1 MLACVSAIV
10 VQQQP
15 DIRTRRSAGVARVLG
30 TFIGAVVAYVY
41 LVNFR
46 FSPAGM
52 VVAVVLEEVICMMF
66 KVPDNGKMATITLII
81 VLIVSERSPDL
92 SPLANGLLLRCSEA
106 TVGAVVGIAAV
117 WPVDRYR
124 RWRQAS
130 AASLPEGVIREVA
143 HTRQQVARRHPAFAG
158 DLQFVDDDAAVGAG
172 DREVGALVGLDG
184 AGPLYYPRP
193 VRNARRRF
201 WPYRSAPLLEY
212 RRPFWIGATVPA
224 RGSHA
229 GRMDRSPQAS
239 ASAPQECSPP
249 LRCGRR
255 SR

>member
-1 MLACVSAIV
+1 MITPWEILRRVQPLEVIAKAVAVTLAYLLGFAITSHFHEASSLTGTMLACVSAIV

-15 DIRTRRSAGVARVLG
+15 DIRHAVQQGWLRVLG

-92 SPLANGLLLRCSEA
+92 SPLAIGLLRISEA

-130 AASLPEGVIREVA
+130 AAS
-143 HTRQQVARRHPAFAG
+143 
-158 DLQFVDDDAAVGAG
+158 
-172 DREVGALVGLDG
+172 
-184 AGPLYYPRP
+184 
-193 VRNARRRF
+193 
-201 WPYRSAPLLEY
+201 
-212 RRPFWIGATVPA
+212 
-224 RGSHA
+224 
-229 GRMDRSPQAS
+229 SPK
-239 ASAPQECSPP
+239 E
-249 LRCGRR
+249 
-255 SR
+255 

>member
-1 MLACVSAIV
+1 MITPWEILHRVQPLEVIAKAVAVTLAYLLGFAITSHFHEASSLTGAMLACVSAIV

-15 DIRTRRSAGVARVLG
+15 DIRHAVQQGWLRVLG

-52 VVAVVLEEVICMMF
+52 VVAVVL
-66 KVPDNGKMATITLII
+66 DNGKMATITLII

-92 SPLANGLLLRCSEA
+92 SPLANGLLRFSEA

-130 AASLPEGVIREVA
+130 AAS
-143 HTRQQVARRHPAFAG
+143 
-158 DLQFVDDDAAVGAG
+158 
-172 DREVGALVGLDG
+172 
-184 AGPLYYPRP
+184 
-193 VRNARRRF
+193 
-201 WPYRSAPLLEY
+201 
-212 RRPFWIGATVPA
+212 
-224 RGSHA
+224 
-229 GRMDRSPQAS
+229 SPK
-239 ASAPQECSPP
+239 E
-249 LRCGRR
+249 
-255 SR
+255 

>member
-15 DIRTRRSAGVARVLG
+15 DIRHAVQQGWLRVLG

-92 SPLANGLLLRCSEA
+92 SPLANGLLRFSEVPWSVLR
-106 TVGAVVGIAAV
+106 
-117 WPVDRYR
+117 RY
-124 RWRQAS
+124 
-130 AASLPEGVIREVA
+130 
-143 HTRQQVARRHPAFAG
+143 
-158 DLQFVDDDAAVGAG
+158 
-172 DREVGALVGLDG
+172 
-184 AGPLYYPRP
+184 GP
-193 VRNARRRF
+193 
-201 WPYRSAPLLEY
+201 
-212 RRPFWIGATVPA
+212 
-224 RGSHA
+224 
-229 GRMDRSPQAS
+229 
-239 ASAPQECSPP
+239 
-249 LRCGRR
+249 
-255 SR
+255 

>member
-1 MLACVSAIV
+1 MITPWEILRRVQPLEVIAKAVAVTLAYLLGFAITSHFHEASSLTGAMLACVSAIV
-10 VQQQP
+10 VQ
-15 DIRTRRSAGVARVLG
+15 GWLRVLG

-92 SPLANGLLLRCSEA
+92 SPLANGLLRFSEA

-130 AASLPEGVIREVA
+130 AAS
-143 HTRQQVARRHPAFAG
+143 
-158 DLQFVDDDAAVGAG
+158 
-172 DREVGALVGLDG
+172 
-184 AGPLYYPRP
+184 
-193 VRNARRRF
+193 
-201 WPYRSAPLLEY
+201 
-212 RRPFWIGATVPA
+212 
-224 RGSHA
+224 
-229 GRMDRSPQAS
+229 SPK
-239 ASAPQECSPP
+239 E
-249 LRCGRR
+249 
-255 SR
+255 

>member
-1 MLACVSAIV
+1 M
-10 VQQQP
+10 
-15 DIRTRRSAGVARVLG
+15 LG

-92 SPLANGLLLRCSEA
+92 SPLANGLLRFSEA

-130 AASLPEGVIREVA
+130 AAS
-143 HTRQQVARRHPAFAG
+143 
-158 DLQFVDDDAAVGAG
+158 
-172 DREVGALVGLDG
+172 
-184 AGPLYYPRP
+184 
-193 VRNARRRF
+193 
-201 WPYRSAPLLEY
+201 
-212 RRPFWIGATVPA
+212 
-224 RGSHA
+224 
-229 GRMDRSPQAS
+229 SPK
-239 ASAPQECSPP
+239 E
-249 LRCGRR
+249 
-255 SR
+255 

>member
-1 MLACVSAIV
+1 MDHHSFRLVDEDKVLVLIENIQVHGLCVDFRLHGLRHRHDDPRRAGRVQPLEVIAKAVAVTLAYLLGFAITSHFHEASSLTGAMLACVSAIV

-15 DIRTRRSAGVARVLG
+15 DIRHAVQQGWLRVLG

-92 SPLANGLLLRCSEA
+92 SPLANGLLRFSEA

-130 AASLPEGVIREVA
+130 AAS
-143 HTRQQVARRHPAFAG
+143 
-158 DLQFVDDDAAVGAG
+158 
-172 DREVGALVGLDG
+172 
-184 AGPLYYPRP
+184 
-193 VRNARRRF
+193 
-201 WPYRSAPLLEY
+201 
-212 RRPFWIGATVPA
+212 
-224 RGSHA
+224 
-229 GRMDRSPQAS
+229 SPK
-239 ASAPQECSPP
+239 E
-249 LRCGRR
+249 
-255 SR
+255 